1 MNFNVEKEIKAQ
13 LYVTLMPLLLNM
25 TLNICF
31 FVLSGWQIGIIKF
44 IGILITYLIF
54 GIFLSLMK
62 KSSKA
67 IATLTTFFIILLD
80 INLIR
85 TSITGEPITFNDINF
100 ISQITSVTKLGM
112 NNILQNIYWYLGI
125 LLGEIIFLVMIVNLS
140 KKHLVE
146 MKNAK
151 ARVIILTTCLLVL
164 VILFLP
170 FETTNNFYLNL
181 FYRNND
187 VKDYDSYTTNYDYYL
202 RNGIIGGM
210 YGNLLL
216 TRTFKPVNYAEKE
229 VEEFL
234 NMSGD
239 YIQKKTL
246 GKPNIIMIFS
256 EAFWD
261 VTKIS
266 EVKFNTNPIEK
277 YNELK
282 KNGKTINLLVPS
294 FGGMSENVSME
305 ILTGE
310 KMNYFANG
318 YIPIMSLYK
327 EKNSS
332 RIPSLIKELKN
343 NDYSSK
349 IVFGHDY
356 YNAKQAFESIGFDTY
371 LNYYNTQAYPDNIKG
386 EELSDKYMMDEVIN
400 ELDNKAEGSKIF
412 YMAST
417 IENHMPF
424 DKSKFANYD
433 IEITESTLT
442 KQEQEQVLVYA
453 QGLYDASNEISRLY
467 EFVKEYD
474 EPTIIIFLGD
484 HLPYLYNDKNELLI
498 NNIEYFNTN
507 DEKENIYR
515 KYSTEALILSNYNV
529 NLDEIPTYMGTDMLL
544 NSVLNNMNIKLSN
557 YYKWL
562 YQTRNIIPCY
572 NKYIFMD
579 SKNTLYYYNE
589 LPDDMKEIYTKRRN
603 IQYYFN
609 FSKQN

>member
-1 MNFNVEKEIKAQ
+1 M
-13 LYVTLMPLLLNM
+13 
-25 TLNICF
+25 
-31 FVLSGWQIGIIKF
+31 
-44 IGILITYLIF
+44 
-54 GIFLSLMK
+54 
-62 KSSKA
+62 
-67 IATLTTFFIILLD
+67 
-80 INLIR
+80 
-85 TSITGEPITFNDINF
+85 
-100 ISQITSVTKLGM
+100 
-112 NNILQNIYWYLGI
+112 
-125 LLGEIIFLVMIVNLS
+125 
-140 KKHLVE
+140 
-146 MKNAK
+146 
-151 ARVIILTTCLLVL
+151 
-164 VILFLP
+164 
-170 FETTNNFYLNL
+170 NL

-187 VKDYDSYTTNYDYYL
+187 VKDYDSYTTNYNYYL

-216 TRTFKPVNYAEKE
+216 TRTFKPASYEEKE

-529 NLDEIPTYMGTDMLL
+529 NLDEIPTYMGADMLL